1 MNRNCLR
8 SVLAAVLFA
17 LLMSGVAWSQT
28 TDSRQLPVAQQPL
41 ARPASSGTAA
51 SPVVPTA
58 APNPRQTMVAQGTQ
72 TTARQGVP
80 QTAVEKPLTPPADAG
95 KGTSSSDSKNE
106 SDSKDA
112 SGKKHETARK
122 SLPGLRQLLVSIG
135 LLSLLFVVL
144 ILLLKKLRPKEAG
157 KLPPDVFEVLGKS
170 PLAFRQQVYFLR
182 GGDRIFLVALS
193 ANGVDKIGEITD
205 PGEVARVI
213 QRCHGEPF
221 IPATGSVGTGGNA
234 GTTGTQG
241 NAGGQPA
248 SNAGNPSLEELYQR
262 TLRR

>member
-17 LLMSGVAWSQT
+17 LLMSGMAWSQT
-28 TDSRQLPVAQQPL
+28 TDSRQIPVAQQPL

-80 QTAVEKPLTPPADAG
+80 QTAVEKKPLTPPADAG
-95 KGTSSSDSKNE
+95 KSTASSSDSKNE
-106 SDSKDA
+106 GDSKDA

-122 SLPGLRQLLVSIG
+122 PLPGLRQLLVSIG

-221 IPATGSVGTGGNA
+221 IPASGSVGTGGN
-234 GTTGTQG
+234 T
-241 NAGGQPA
+241 GGQAA
-248 SNAGNPSLEELYQR
+248 SKAGNPSLEELYQR
-262 TLRR
+262 TLRK

>member
-1 MNRNCLR
+1 MNRTCLR

-17 LLMSGVAWSQT
+17 LLMSGVASSQT
-28 TDSRQLPVAQQPL
+28 TDSHQLLAAGQGAQ
-41 ARPASSGTAA
+41 
-51 SPVVPTA
+51 
-58 APNPRQTMVAQGTQ
+58 
-72 TTARQGVP
+72 

-95 KGTSSSDSKNE
+95 KVTASSDSKNE
-106 SDSKDA
+106 GDGKETT
-112 SGKKHETARK
+112 GKKHETTRK
-122 SLPGLRQLLVSIG
+122 AVPGLRQLLVSIG

-221 IPATGSVGTGGNA
+221 VPASGSVGTG
-234 GTTGTQG
+234 G

-248 SNAGNPSLEELYQR
+248 SNAGKPSLEELYQR
-262 TLRR
+262 TLRK